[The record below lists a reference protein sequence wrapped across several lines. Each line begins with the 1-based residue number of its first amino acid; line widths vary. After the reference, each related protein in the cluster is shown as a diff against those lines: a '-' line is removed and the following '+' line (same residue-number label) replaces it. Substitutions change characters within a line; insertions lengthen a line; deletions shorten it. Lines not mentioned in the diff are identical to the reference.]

1 MLVTDSN
8 ILKSF
13 SEEFGPLFK
22 IGDSHAQGIY
32 KKPLDRVWVESRLKR
47 ADFYKNA
54 EKAEKIKAFLTKY
67 FSKGDETYDA
77 IAYRGLRT
85 GD

>member
-13 SEEFGPLFK
+13 SKEFGPPFK

-32 KKPLDRVWVESRLKR
+32 KKPLDMRPIMSPPAITVLLSWS
-47 ADFYKNA
+47 
-54 EKAEKIKAFLTKY
+54 IKAGWPL
-67 FSKGDETYDA
+67 
-77 IAYRGLRT
+77 
-85 GD
+85 

>member
-22 IGDSHAQGIY
+22 IGDSHAQDLSSGSV
-32 KKPLDRVWVESRLKR
+32 D
-47 ADFYKNA
+47 
-54 EKAEKIKAFLTKY
+54 
-67 FSKGDETYDA
+67 
-77 IAYRGLRT
+77 
-85 GD
+85 

>member
-13 SEEFGPLFK
+13 SKEFGPLFQ
-22 IGDSHAQGIY
+22 IGDSHAQGNY
-32 KKPLDRVWVESRLKR
+32 KKPLDRAWVESRLKR
-47 ADFYKNA
+47 ADFYKDS
-54 EKAEKIKAFLTKY
+54 EWAEKIKAFLDKY

-77 IAYRGLRT
+77 IAYRAARG